1 MVAFCLGGVLNW
13 ILRGQWQVF
22 SSFLEEK
29 KKKIVFWVIAFG
41 LGEEVGWRGF
51 ALPELQRN

>member
-1 MVAFCLGGVLNW
+1 MVAFCLVAVLNW

-22 SSFLEEK
+22 SSFLDGFFE
-29 KKKIVFWVIAFG
+29 KIVFWVIVFG